1 MTETTV
7 PTGDP
12 IEQLVFF
19 LSQGSTITRI
29 SESPVAGNGLPYCYV
44 EVAEPGGSHY
54 ILQAF
59 GQEAD
64 LLYEEATKN
73 MNKK

>member
-64 LLYEEATKN
+64 LLYDVATKN